1 MTAQWYALHSK
12 PRKEAFLW
20 AQLCLHKIESYCPR
34 IRVQPVNPRARKVR
48 PYFPGYVFGRMDLGQ
63 INKRMVLWIPGS
75 AGIVSFGGIPSHVPE
90 DMIAAIRRRVD
101 EINAAGGERLDG
113 LKPGDVVTVQE
124 GPFRGYEAIFDARI
138 SGEARVRVLLKLLNR
153 SQIGLELPGG
163 QIRLL
168 RKKQ

>member
-20 AQLCLHKIESYCPR
+20 AQLCLHKIKSYCPR

-48 PYFPGYVFGRMDLGQ
+48 PYFPGYVFGHMDLEQ
-63 INKRMVLWIPGS
+63 TNTSTFRWMPGS
-75 AGIVSFGGIPSHVPE
+75 AGIIAFGGIPSHVPE
-90 DMIAAIRRRVD
+90 GMIAAIRRRVD
-101 EINAAGGERLDG
+101 EVNSAGGELLDG
-113 LKPGDVVTVQE
+113 LKPGDLVTVQE

-163 QIRLL
+163 QIR

>member
-20 AQLCLHKIESYCPR
+20 AQLGLHEIEGYCPR

-90 DMIAAIRRRVD
+90 GMIAAIRRRVD

-124 GPFRGYEAIFDARI
+124 GPFKGYEAIYEARL
-138 SGEARVRVLLKLLNR
+138 SGEDRVRVLLKLLNR
-153 SQIGLELPGG
+153 HHFPLELPGR
-163 QIRLL
+163 QMQ